1 MSAGLVVCLSDYPAE
16 LVGGWLTGADVEVV
30 VTDRDTPL
38 RALHSVLRRADV
50 VIADAARRLFL
61 DPAAIQLLDNCRLL
75 IVPAVGIEGSLD
87 VAAAGARG
95 LSIVNAPGYNADA
108 VADWTVGAIIDA
120 LRRPADLR
128 TTGWVGQ
135 PLGRELGAV
144 TVGLLG
150 HGAIGKAVE
159 RRLQGFGGRVLHT
172 TSRPPAAG
180 QERDW
185 VPVPEL
191 FSRCEV
197 VSLHAPLTAA
207 TAGLVNARLLASMPD
222 DSVLIN
228 TARGGLVVEPD
239 LVAALRAG
247 RPGYAVLDVF
257 ADEPLP
263 ADHPLRELDSVR
275 LTAHVAAGTR
285 QARERVR
292 AVVADQLRGA
302 FGIAGRGRQPAAAR

>member
-16 LVGGWLTGADVEVV
+16 LVSGWLTGADVEVV
-30 VTDRDTPL
+30 VADRDIPL

-50 VIADAARRLFL
+50 VIADAARRLVL
-61 DPAAIQLLDNCRLL
+61 DRAAIQLLDNCRLV

-87 VAAAGARG
+87 VAAAGARR

-108 VADWTVGAIIDA
+108 VADWTVGAIIGA

-128 TTGWVGQ
+128 TTGWVGR

-159 RRLQGFGGRVLHT
+159 RRLNGFGGTVLHT
-172 TSRPPAAG
+172 TSRPAAG
-180 QERDW
+180 RDQGW
-185 VPVPEL
+185 VALPDL
-191 FSRCEV
+191 FSSCDV
-197 VSLHAPLTAA
+197 VSLHAPLTPA
-207 TAGLVNARLLASMPD
+207 TAGLVDARRLSTMPD

-228 TARGGLVVEPD
+228 TARGGLVVESD

-247 RPGYAVLDVF
+247 RPSYAVLDVF

-263 ADHPLRELDSVR
+263 ADHPLRELDSVL
-275 LTAHVAAGTR
+275 LTPHIAAGTR

-292 AVVADQLRGA
+292 TVVADQLRRA
-302 FGIAGRGRQPAAAR
+302 FGIADNVPQPILTS